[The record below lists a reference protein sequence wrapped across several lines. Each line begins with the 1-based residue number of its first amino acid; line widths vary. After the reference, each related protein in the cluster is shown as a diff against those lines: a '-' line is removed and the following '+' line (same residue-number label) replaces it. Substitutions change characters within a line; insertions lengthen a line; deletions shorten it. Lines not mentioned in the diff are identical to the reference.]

1 MIREILTQA
10 ARWVGAMFTQSADAT
25 FRERWRLYFLLGHAA
40 EGRVLHRKRPVNK
53 KRQMLVSNMS

>member
-10 ARWVGAMFTQSADAT
+10 ARWVGAMFTQSADAS
-25 FRERWRLYFLLGHAA
+25 FRERWQLYFLVGHAI

-53 KRQMLVSNMS
+53 KATNARLEYE